1 MSATTAPVESTST
14 GQDDDLTSMFAE
26 IATAVATGL
35 VPFVGQAINIYD
47 TIESLIT
54 LNNSDTPDA
63 KNEAKFDL
71 VLALIGWIP
80 GAGGG
85 VKKTFRII
93 NKNPER
99 YAPLLFDVLRMVC
112 VKIGIQTS
120 PESLLDQLFDAA
132 GLKSV
137 LGTVQ
142 TSVEKSWAYEQ
153 MPSEGQMVLTSTMN
167 SVRLALPAMLIIVS
181 MKLLHWKSKQRNSA
195 ARVGT
200 TQRKDPGHTKPG
212 GTDPNVGKKG
222 PNAPKQTASNSN
234 LAASI
239 GTATIDATS
248 NTITGIM
255 GEHITDYFLYEEYGW
270 GRDWSQHDRGTTGSW
285 KTRPGREY
293 PGKLNE
299 GTKLN
304 QLLAPKAHGTGIDG
318 VWKVQ
323 RGDPHNDGK
332 PYAIVESKASAN
344 ETAPKNLSRKPPV
357 RNKLLD
363 NARRIKN
370 AALPKTA
377 DLLDPPTPEATA
389 AADAKKSGG
398 RPPGGQSARARK
410 KTRKAKQSAPTDPQ
424 GTAKPARSETPMV
437 QMSQKWIAK
446 NIRVAVSD
454 FRISQEIV
462 EGGTRVYSRHLIFT
476 PFYLPSVAQHVLALK
491 DSVHAVGESAEHI
504 LALHEKHKGHAIP
517 STHRHD
523 EKEVKAAVNYKLQ
536 KLNLDQEA

>member
-1 MSATTAPVESTST
+1 MSATTAPVENTSA

-299 GTKLN
+299 DTKLN

-323 RGDPHNDGK
+323 LGDPHNGGK
-332 PYAIVESKASAN
+332 PYAIVESKASIN
-344 ETAPKNLSRKPPV
+344 ETAPKNASRKPPV
-357 RNKLLD
+357 KSKLLD
-363 NARRIKN
+363 NARRIKK

-377 DLLDPPTPEATA
+377 DLLDPPTPDATTSTGS
-389 AADAKKSGG
+389 KK
-398 RPPGGQSARARK
+398 PGGKPGGESARARK
-410 KTRKAKQSAPTDPQ
+410 KAQNAKQAATKDS
-424 GTAKPARSETPMV
+424 PATSPVGETPIV
-437 QMSQKWIAK
+437 QMSRNWISK
-446 NIRVAVSD
+446 NIRLAVD
-454 FRISQEIV
+454 DRRIRTDIGQN
-462 EGGTRVYSRHLIFT
+462 GKNVYSRHLFYT
-476 PFYLPSVAQHVLALK
+476 PFYLPSAAQHVLALK
-491 DSVHAVGESAEHI
+491 DSKKPDNTAPDQL
-504 LALHEKHKGHAIP
+504 LALHDKHKDHSIP

-523 EKEVKAAVNYKLQ
+523 EREVLAAVNYKLG
-536 KLNLDQEA
+536 KLKLKLES